1 MRIGAKVMPVK
12 ISMIL
17 SAPAIDPFPSLYVT
31 VKSFAIFNSFKSS
44 GSSAVPGS
52 LILVRSSVSPASD
65 VESNAPMVDACTLVG

>member
-44 GSSAVPGS
+44 GSSAVQK
-52 LILVRSSVSPASD
+52 RYDDPAH
-65 VESNAPMVDACTLVG
+65 